1 MTCETVCIACPE
13 IKSPNDLEAIH
24 QIKEIAKKYR
34 LKIRFSVFKDESEC
48 QSCETLTQTLEILE
62 NVA

>member
-13 IKSPNDLEAIH
+13 IRDPDQLDAID
-24 QIKEIAKKYR
+24 QIKDIAKKHR

-48 QSCETLTQTLEILE
+48 QSCETITQTLEILE
-62 NVA
+62 NA